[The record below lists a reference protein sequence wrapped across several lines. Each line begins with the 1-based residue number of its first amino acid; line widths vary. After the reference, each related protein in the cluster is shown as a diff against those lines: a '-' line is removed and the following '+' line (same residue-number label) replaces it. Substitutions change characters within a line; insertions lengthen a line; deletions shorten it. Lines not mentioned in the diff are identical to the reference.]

1 MPVLRNRHI
10 VPLPKFPAILVRP
23 SQVKSQDVEPPQA
36 LLAFCSWK
44 QMPPPTPPALVS
56 AEDHQVRSTPG
67 AVAFRP
73 RLPSR

>member
-1 MPVLRNRHI
+1 MLRNRHI
-10 VPLPKFPAILVRP
+10 VPLPKFPAIDVRP

-36 LLAFCSWK
+36 LLAFCSWMR
-44 QMPPPTPPALVS
+44 MPPPTPPALVS

-73 RLPSR
+73 RLSSR